1 MSDGPVNDGKI
12 PKKERMR
19 FVSAEQVAQL
29 AGVSRSAVSRTF
41 TPGASVAP
49 TTRAKVLAA
58 AEELG
63 YHVNDLARGVLANQ
77 SRLVGIVATKPEIGF
92 RAHLSA
98 ALAKFL
104 IQRGSIPILINT
116 GQTEDELLAAQKMLI
131 GHRAE
136 AIIILS
142 GSPPASF
149 FELAQR
155 NGQPLIVIGRSE
167 PDADHVRAG
176 NSEASRKAAT
186 VFFEAGRRR
195 LAVAGSN
202 TGTPSI
208 IERESAFLSTAEGLG
223 AEVFIG
229 RGADSD
235 YESGIAAGRALFS
248 QKVRP
253 DAVYCANDQIAFG
266 LMDYVRQEAKL
277 RIPED
282 VAIIGFDDV
291 PEASWLSYQLTT
303 FRQDPLV
310 MALRAVE
317 LMERRLGNPNLPPGY
332 ERVIPELVIRQ
343 SFRP

>member
-19 FVSAEQVAQL
+19 FVSAEQVAQR

-49 TTRAKVLAA
+49 MTREKVLRA

-92 RAHLSA
+92 RAHLAA

-142 GSPPASF
+142 GSPLASF

-223 AEVFIG
+223 AEVFVG

-266 LMDYVRQEAKL
+266 LMDYVRQETKL

-317 LMERRLGNPNLPPGY
+317 LMERRLANPDLPPGY
-332 ERVIPELVIRQ
+332 ERVIPELVVRQ

>member
-1 MSDGPVNDGKI
+1 MTERVTLAQIAEATGFSVMTVSNVLND
-12 PKKERMR
+12 R
-19 FVSAEQVAQL
+19 
-29 AGVSRSAVSRTF
+29 
-41 TPGASVAP
+41 PGASDSTRKKVA
-49 TTRAKVLAA
+49 KAA
-58 AEELG
+58 AELG
-63 YHVNDLARGVLANQ
+63 YAPSTAARNLKGG
-77 SRLVGIVATKPEIGF
+77 RTGLVGIVATKPEIGF
-92 RAHLSA
+92 RAHLAA

-104 IQRGSIPILINT
+104 IQRGSVPILINT
-116 GQTEDELLAAQKMLI
+116 GQTEDELLDAQKMLI

-248 QKVRP
+248 NAVHP

-266 LMDYVRQEAKL
+266 LMDHVRQVVKL

-310 MALRAVE
+310 MAMRAVE
-317 LMERRLGNPNLPPGY
+317 LMERRLANPDLPPGY